1 MSRTRRKSEG
11 PESQVAMAPQPVPEQ
26 SAIVTRI
33 RGEFNEMPG
42 LCLTFKQAQR
52 LWALDG
58 STCASVLDG
67 LLTEGFLRRST
78 AGVYLRSEPGR
89 QVAA

>member
-1 MSRTRRKSEG
+1 
-11 PESQVAMAPQPVPEQ
+11 MAPQPATQ
-26 SAIVTRI
+26 QGAIVTRI

-58 STCASVLDG
+58 STCASVLEN
-67 LLTEGFLRRST
+67 LMTEGFLRRNS
-78 AGVYLRSEPGR
+78 AGIYLRSDRR
-89 QVAA
+89 QTMAA

>member
-1 MSRTRRKSEG
+1 
-11 PESQVAMAPQPVPEQ
+11 MAPQPAPA
-26 SAIVTRI
+26 SAIATRI

-58 STCASVLDG
+58 ATCARALDD
-67 LLTEGFLRRST
+67 LLAQGFLRRT
-78 AGVYLRSEPGR
+78 FDGQFLRVSSSPTR
-89 QVAA
+89 NAA

>member
-1 MSRTRRKSEG
+1 
-11 PESQVAMAPQPVPEQ
+11 MAPQPRPEQ
-26 SAIVTRI
+26 AIVTRI

-58 STCASVLDG
+58 STCANVLEG
-67 LLTEGFLRRST
+67 LLTEGFLRQNP
-78 AGVYLRSEPGR
+78 AGVYIRSGGGR
-89 QVAA
+89 RIAAA

>member
-1 MSRTRRKSEG
+1 
-11 PESQVAMAPQPVPEQ
+11 MAPQPRSEQ
-26 SAIVTRI
+26 GPVVTRI

-58 STCASVLDG
+58 ATCAGVLEG
-67 LLTEGFLRRST
+67 LLTEGFLRRTST
-78 AGVYLRSEPGR
+78 GVYLRSDRR
-89 QVAA
+89 QIVAA

>member
-1 MSRTRRKSEG
+1 
-11 PESQVAMAPQPVPEQ
+11 MAPQLAADKT
-26 SAIVTRI
+26 AIAMRI

-58 STCASVLDG
+58 TTCANVLDG
-67 LLTEGFLRRST
+67 LLTEGFLHRT
-78 AGVYLRSEPGR
+78 GTGVYLRSDKR
-89 QVAA
+89 RRIAAA

>member
-1 MSRTRRKSEG
+1 
-11 PESQVAMAPQPVPEQ
+11 MAPQ
-26 SAIVTRI
+26 SAPRTAITDRI

-58 STCASVLDG
+58 TTCARALED
-67 LLTEGFLRRST
+67 LLAQGFLRRT
-78 AGVYLRSEPGR
+78 FDGQFLRVTSSPNR
-89 QVAA
+89 NAA

>member
-1 MSRTRRKSEG
+1 
-11 PESQVAMAPQPVPEQ
+11 MAPQLRPEQ
-26 SAIVTRI
+26 AAIVTRI

-58 STCASVLDG
+58 STCANVLEG
-67 LLTEGFLRRST
+67 LLTEGFLRRNPT
-78 AGVYLRSEPGR
+78 GVYIRSEAGR
-89 QVAA
+89 RFAA